1 VDQWQLRIT
10 LMSSTLIWVSKVKL
24 LQKLKMKNIGF
35 IGIGLMGFPMAKN
48 LLKSGYNLKVYNRSQ
63 DKADRL
69 KEFGAEI
76 SVSIKDVV
84 KNSDVIITM
93 LTDDNAVEKVMGS
106 DEFISNIKE
115 GATVIDMS
123 SVNPVLTIKYSKKL
137 KEKKINYLDA
147 PVSGGTIGAEEA
159 TLAIMIGGDEETF
172 KNCYELLKKMGNP
185 TLVGPVSSGQISKL
199 ANQIIVGVTIGAVA
213 EAVTLCEKSGTNP
226 NKMIEALSGG
236 WADSKIL
243 QTHGKRMI
251 DKDFTPKGKTT
262 TQLKDMTNI
271 INAGKA
277 VETHLPISSLV
288 KEMYKDLVTD
298 GHGNTDHSSLYNA
311 IEKINKK

>member
-1 VDQWQLRIT
+1 
-10 LMSSTLIWVSKVKL
+10 
-24 LQKLKMKNIGF
+24 MKNIGF

-48 LLKSGYNLKVYNRSQ
+48 LLKSGYNLKAYNRSQ

-76 SVSIKDVV
+76 SLSVKDVV
-84 KNSDVIITM
+84 TNADVVITM
-93 LTDDNAVEKVMGS
+93 LTDDAAVEKVMSS

-159 TLAIMIGGDEETF
+159 SLAIMVGGNEETF

-213 EAVTLCEKSGTNP
+213 EAITLCEKSGTNP

-271 INAGKA
+271 VNAGKA
-277 VETHLPISSLV
+277 VETHLPISSLI
-288 KEMYKDLVTD
+288 KEMYKDLVAD

>member
-1 VDQWQLRIT
+1 MI
-10 LMSSTLIWVSKVKL
+10 
-24 LQKLKMKNIGF
+24 NIGF

-48 LLKSGYNLKVYNRSQ
+48 LLKSDYRLKAFNRSQ

-76 SVSIKDVV
+76 SLSIKDVV
-84 KNSDVIITM
+84 TNSDTIITM
-93 LTDDNAVEKVMGS
+93 LTDDSAVEKVMGS

-123 SVNPVLTIKYSKKL
+123 SVNPVITKKYAEIL
-137 KEKKINYLDA
+137 KQKKINYLDA

-159 TLAIMIGGDEETF
+159 SLAIMVGGDEETF

-277 VETHLPISSLV
+277 VDTHLPISSLV
-288 KEMYKDLVTD
+288 KEMYKDLVAD

-311 IEKINKK
+311 IKKINKK

>member
-1 VDQWQLRIT
+1 MQ
-10 LMSSTLIWVSKVKL
+10 
-24 LQKLKMKNIGF
+24 IGF
-35 IGIGLMGFPMAKN
+35 IGIGLMEYPMPKN
-48 LLKSGYNLKVYNRSQ
+48 LLKSGYKLKAFNRSQ
-63 DKADRL
+63 DKAERL

-76 SVSIKDVV
+76 STSIKDVV
-84 KNSDVIITM
+84 TNSDVIITI
-93 LTDDNAVEKVMGS
+93 LTDDAAVEKVISS
-106 DEFISNIKE
+106 DEFIKNIKPN
-115 GATVIDMS
+115 ATVIDMS
-123 SVNPVLTIKYSKKL
+123 SINPVLSKKCAKLL

-147 PVSGGTIGAEEA
+147 PVSGGTIGAEDA
-159 TLAIMIGGDEETF
+159 SLAIMVGGDDKTF
-172 KNCYELLKKMGNP
+172 KQCYDLLKTLGNP

-277 VETHLPISSLV
+277 AETHFPISSLI
-288 KEMYKDLVTD
+288 KEMYKDLVAD

>member
-1 VDQWQLRIT
+1 MQ
-10 LMSSTLIWVSKVKL
+10 
-24 LQKLKMKNIGF
+24 IGF

-48 LLKSGYNLKVYNRSQ
+48 LLKAGYKLKVFNRSQ
-63 DKADRL
+63 DKAERL

-76 SVSIKDVV
+76 STSIKEVV
-84 KNSDVIITM
+84 TNSDVVITM
-93 LTDDNAVEKVMGS
+93 LTDDAAVEKVMGG

-123 SVNPVLTIKYSKKL
+123 SVNPVVTKKYAEIL
-137 KEKKINYLDA
+137 KEKNINYLDA

-159 TLAIMIGGDEETF
+159 SLAIMVGGDEKIF
-172 KNCYELLKKMGNP
+172 KECYELLKILGNP
-185 TLVGPVSSGQISKL
+185 TLVGPVTSGQISKL

-213 EAVTLCEKSGTNP
+213 EAITLCEKSGTNP
-226 NKMIEALSGG
+226 SKMIEALSGG

-251 DKDFTPKGKTT
+251 DKDFSPKGKTT

-277 VETHLPISSLV
+277 VETHLPISSLI
-288 KEMYKDLVTD
+288 KEMYKDLVAN

>member
-1 VDQWQLRIT
+1 
-10 LMSSTLIWVSKVKL
+10 
-24 LQKLKMKNIGF
+24 
-35 IGIGLMGFPMAKN
+35 MGFPMAKN
-48 LLKSGYNLKVYNRSQ
+48 LLKSGYNLKAYNRSQ

-84 KNSDVIITM
+84 TNSDIIITM

-137 KEKKINYLDA
+137 KEKKIDYLDA

-159 TLAIMIGGDEETF
+159 TLAIMVGGDEETF

-271 INAGKA
+271 VNAGKA
-277 VETHLPISSLV
+277 VETHLPISSLI
-288 KEMYKDLVTD
+288 KEMYKDLVAD

>member
-1 VDQWQLRIT
+1 
-10 LMSSTLIWVSKVKL
+10 
-24 LQKLKMKNIGF
+24 MKSIAF

-48 LLKSGYNLKVYNRSQ
+48 LLKSGYNLKAYNRSQ

-84 KNSDVIITM
+84 TNSDIIITM

-137 KEKKINYLDA
+137 KEKKIDYLDA

-159 TLAIMIGGDEETF
+159 SLAIMVGGDEETF

-251 DKDFTPKGKTT
+251 NKDFTPKGKTT

-277 VETHLPISSLV
+277 AETHLPISSLV
-288 KEMYKDLVTD
+288 KEMYKDLVAD
-298 GHGNTDHSSLYNA
+298 GQGNTDHSSLYKA

>member
-1 VDQWQLRIT
+1 
-10 LMSSTLIWVSKVKL
+10 
-24 LQKLKMKNIGF
+24 
-35 IGIGLMGFPMAKN
+35 MGFPMAKN
-48 LLKSGYNLKVYNRSQ
+48 LLKSGYKLKVFNRSQ
-63 DKADRL
+63 DKAERL

-76 SVSIKDVV
+76 STSIKDAVT
-84 KNSDVIITM
+84 NSDIIITM
-93 LTDDNAVEKVMGS
+93 LTDDNAVEKVMS
-106 DEFISNIKE
+106 SNEFISNIKE

-137 KEKKINYLDA
+137 KEKKIDYLDA

-159 TLAIMIGGDEETF
+159 TLAIMVGGDEETF

-213 EAVTLCEKSGTNP
+213 EAITLCEKSGTNP

-251 DKDFTPKGKTT
+251 SKDFTPKGKTT

-271 INAGKA
+271 VNAGKA

>member
-1 VDQWQLRIT
+1 
-10 LMSSTLIWVSKVKL
+10 MSSTLIWVSKVKL

-48 LLKSGYNLKVYNRSQ
+48 LLKSGYNLKAYNRSQ

-76 SVSIKDVV
+76 SLSIKDVV
-84 KNSDVIITM
+84 TNSDTIITI
-93 LTDDNAVEKVMGS
+93 LTDDSAVEKVMGS
-106 DEFISNIKE
+106 DDFISNIKE

-123 SVNPVLTIKYSKKL
+123 SVNPVITKKYAEIL
-137 KEKKINYLDA
+137 KQKNINYLDA

-159 TLAIMIGGDEETF
+159 SLAIMVGGDEETF

-277 VETHLPISSLV
+277 VDTHLPISSLV
-288 KEMYKDLVTD
+288 KEMYKDLVAD

-311 IEKINKK
+311 IKKINKK

>member
-1 VDQWQLRIT
+1 
-10 LMSSTLIWVSKVKL
+10 
-24 LQKLKMKNIGF
+24 MKNIGF

-48 LLKSGYNLKVYNRSQ
+48 LLKSGYNLKAYNRSQ

-69 KEFGAEI
+69 KEYGAEI
-76 SVSIKDVV
+76 SLSIKDVV
-84 KNSDVIITM
+84 TNADVVITM
-93 LTDDNAVEKVMGS
+93 LTDDAAVEKVMSS

-159 TLAIMIGGDEETF
+159 TLAIMVVGDEETF

-213 EAVTLCEKSGTNP
+213 EAITLCEKSGTNP

-243 QTHGKRMI
+243 QTHGRRMI

-271 INAGKA
+271 VNAGKA
-277 VETHLPISSLV
+277 VETHLPISSLI
-288 KEMYKDLVTD
+288 KEMYKDLVAD